1 MFCLDTNIVI
11 FALNKRKPWISERLA
26 EELDKG
32 SQLMIPTIV
41 LFELDY
47 GIAKSKRPQQA
58 RILLDNFLATSF
70 EHPAFD
76 AEDAREAA
84 DIRAHLEAHGA
95 PIGPFD
101 YLIAAQARRRGAALV
116 TLNRREFDRIPGL
129 LVTDWGGAERPT

>member
-1 MFCLDTNIVI
+1 MFCLDTNVVI
-11 FALNKRKPWISERLA
+11 FALNARRPRVSERLT
-26 EELDKG
+26 EELDRG
-32 SQLMIPTIV
+32 SRLIIPSIV
-41 LFELDY
+41 LFELEY
-47 GIAKSKRPQQA
+47 GIANSRRSQQS
-58 RILLDNFLATSF
+58 RILLRDFLSAGF

-84 DIRAHLEAHGA
+84 DIRAYLEGNGR
-95 PIGPFD
+95 PVGPFD